1 MNKDDTALCAGG
13 RDVFCDDSSML
24 LTPGLLFSWLQLETS
39 ESSKCDFSHWEVEAG
54 GLKFE
59 VSLG

>member
-1 MNKDDTALCAGG
+1 M
-13 RDVFCDDSSML
+13 FCGDSSML

-39 ESSKCDFSHWEVEAG
+39 ESSKCDLSHWEVEAA